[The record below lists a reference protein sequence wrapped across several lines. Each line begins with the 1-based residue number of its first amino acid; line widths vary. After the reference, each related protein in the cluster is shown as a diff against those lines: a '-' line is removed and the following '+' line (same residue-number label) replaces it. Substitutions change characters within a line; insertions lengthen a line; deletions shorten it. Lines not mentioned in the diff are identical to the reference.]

1 MKRQMKKAEKLN
13 LIPIL
18 DAVFIFIF
26 FLLMSAQFVEIHE
39 IRTDRPLVKDVS
51 EKKDDKPPL
60 NLTLKVTKN
69 NIDVVTGLDEKVVKT
84 IKIGDDDKSMNELGQ
99 TLGKIKEKH
108 PDEKTIIIKPGK
120 TVKYAQ
126 IIKVVDHSKWIIAEN
141 GMAKELF
148 ENVIF
153 ESN

>member
-51 EKKDDKPPL
+51 EKKDNKPPL
-60 NLTLKVTKN
+60 NLTLKVQKDN
-69 NIDVVTGLDEKVVKT
+69 VDVVTGLEEKIVKT
-84 IKIGDDDKSMNELGQ
+84 IKFGVDDKSYLELNVF
-99 TLGKIKEKH
+99 LGKMKEKH

-126 IIKVVDHSKWIIAEN
+126 IIKIVDHSKWIIANN
-141 GMAKELF
+141 GAAKELF